1 MLIASVVNRNP
12 RTVTR
17 NRNTKWT
24 MAGCLI
30 VLVTTVGTMSAQTS
44 QDHAATV
51 VGHVLDPL
59 GGAIAHAT
67 ATLLHDE
74 QSVTDTTTDESGR
87 FSLASAESGRYRVRV
102 EAPGFEPRDT
112 YAVFVAVGDRVTVN
126 VTLAIGS
133 VAEQVVVS
141 ASATSLPES
150 QVGASVTVLDQTVLG
165 SLNKADVFEALRL
178 VPGVQVVQTGQRGG
192 TTSLFVRGGNDDFNK
207 VLIDGIPA
215 NDIGGGFDFGTLPV
229 SSVERVEVLRNPNS
243 VLYGADALTGVVNIT
258 TRRGTSSI
266 PELSYAI
273 DGGTFGTLRQDL
285 SVGGAHQRFDYFA
298 DYSHFDTRNK

>member
-1 MLIASVVNRNP
+1 MPSTTRVLMLIASVVNRNP

-112 YAVFVAVGDRVTVN
+112 Y
-126 VTLAIGS
+126 
-133 VAEQVVVS
+133 
-141 ASATSLPES
+141 
-150 QVGASVTVLDQTVLG
+150 
-165 SLNKADVFEALRL
+165 
-178 VPGVQVVQTGQRGG
+178 
-192 TTSLFVRGGNDDFNK
+192 
-207 VLIDGIPA
+207 
-215 NDIGGGFDFGTLPV
+215 
-229 SSVERVEVLRNPNS
+229 
-243 VLYGADALTGVVNIT
+243 
-258 TRRGTSSI
+258 
-266 PELSYAI
+266 
-273 DGGTFGTLRQDL
+273 
-285 SVGGAHQRFDYFA
+285 
-298 DYSHFDTRNK
+298 